1 MHPFRTRAV
10 RTALGWAVSTAVLA
24 GAFGS
29 TTAAAARR
37 AHPAGVT
44 CSGAIQHP
52 LQVQV
57 TALDDVRRGQV
68 VRLRLTLTAVTA
80 IERGEV
86 RVVGAAAAAVRGARR
101 AAVRA
106 VPAGRSSE
114 HEFAVQVPAN
124 GERTLVQFVVEAE
137 GSRGTVTR
145 GATYQLLP
153 DGPVERPRVTRT
165 ATGEPV
171 SEVPA
176 RRLVP

>member
-1 MHPFRTRAV
+1 MHPLSTRAV
-10 RTALGWAVSTAVLA
+10 RMGLGWGVSILVLGVA
-24 GAFGS
+24 IGS
-29 TTAAAARR
+29 AAAGTARR
-37 AHPAGVT
+37 AHPAGAT
-44 CSGAIQHP
+44 CTGAIQHP

-68 VRLRLTLTAVTA
+68 VRLKLTLTPVTA

-86 RVVGAAAAAVRGARR
+86 RVVGSGAAAVRGARR

-106 VPAGRSSE
+106 LPAGRGSE

-153 DGPVERPRVTRT
+153 DGPVERPRVSRT
-165 ATGEPV
+165 GSGEAV
-171 SEVPA
+171 AEVEA